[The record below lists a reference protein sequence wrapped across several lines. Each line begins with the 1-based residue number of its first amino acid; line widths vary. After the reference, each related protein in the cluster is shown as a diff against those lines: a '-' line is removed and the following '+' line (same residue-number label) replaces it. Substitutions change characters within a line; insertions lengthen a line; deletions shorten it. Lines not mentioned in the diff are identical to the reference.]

1 MPDHPFCKA
10 TTGGTARSVGSR
22 LLASLAIAGG
32 VAALGYR
39 ARALSADGAVAA
51 TAVGGALLARRDVRS
66 IAALAVFFVSGSALS
81 RLHEPSD
88 VVERGSQRTAQQVL
102 ANGGIA
108 GLCAAFARRSDTR
121 MAAAARGA
129 LAAAAADTWA
139 TEIGRLS
146 ATPPRML
153 LAGTMA
159 TPGTSGAVTALGMLG
174 SLAGA
179 CAIAAIELPTHAT
192 GQRRALAAGAA
203 GTAGALAD
211 TLLGELVQE
220 RRWCPAC
227 DAATEAPV
235 HACGAA
241 TTHVGGVAGVTNDV
255 VNLLCTA
262 VGAGVAALL
271 SSGAATL
278 RDG

>member
-1 MPDHPFCKA
+1 MS
-10 TTGGTARSVGSR
+10 TASTSRPVWRS
-22 LLASLAIAGG
+22 LASLTLAGG

-51 TAVGGALLARRDVRS
+51 TAVGGALLTRRDARS

-88 VVERGSQRTAQQVL
+88 VVQRGSQRTAQQVF
-102 ANGGIA
+102 ANGGVA
-108 GLCAAFARRSDTR
+108 ALCTALARRPETR
-121 MAAAARGA
+121 LAAAAHGA

-146 ATPPRML
+146 ATPPRLL
-153 LAGTMA
+153 LAGTVA

-179 CAIAAIELPTHAT
+179 CAIAAVELPANAR
-192 GQRRALAAGAA
+192 GQQRALVGIASGLAGS
-203 GTAGALAD
+203 LAD

-220 RRWCPAC
+220 RRWCPTC
-227 DAATEAPV
+227 DAATEAPL
-235 HACGAA
+235 HACGTP
-241 TTHVGGVAGVTNDV
+241 TTHSGGVPGVTNDV
-255 VNLLCTA
+255 VNLLCTT
-262 VGAGVAALL
+262 VGATVAALL
-271 SSGAATL
+271 SPGT
-278 RDG
+278 RKTMRQG